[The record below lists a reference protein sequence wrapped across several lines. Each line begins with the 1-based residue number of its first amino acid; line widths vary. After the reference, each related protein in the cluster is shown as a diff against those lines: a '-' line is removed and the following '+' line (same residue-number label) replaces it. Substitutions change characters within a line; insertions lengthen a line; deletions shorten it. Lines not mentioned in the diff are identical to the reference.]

1 MRDAWKEESQLRER
15 EKAKSGKK
23 RFEVAVGSRSEVG
36 GWERESRERE
46 RPEEQQKFRTE
57 VKDREA
63 AVVVE
68 RGCLMAWFR
77 CGCRLCPRLH
87 QHSPRRHKPCWLRYA
102 A

>member
-23 RFEVAVGSRSEVG
+23 RFEVAVGWSEVG
-36 GWERESRERE
+36 RERAE
-46 RPEEQQKFRTE
+46 SESGPEEQQKFRTE